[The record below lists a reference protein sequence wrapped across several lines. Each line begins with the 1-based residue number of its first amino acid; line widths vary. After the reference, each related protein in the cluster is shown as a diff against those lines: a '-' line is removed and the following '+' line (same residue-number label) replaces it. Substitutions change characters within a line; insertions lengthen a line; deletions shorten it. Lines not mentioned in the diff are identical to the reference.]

1 MSILRKT
8 EWITRSNNQTFNSEW
23 AEDILETKIKNKISI
38 LRKTEW
44 ITRSNNQTFNSE
56 WAVIWAI
63 KKKSTFKR
71 KSESLSRRRLGTN

>member
-1 MSILRKT
+1 M
-8 EWITRSNNQTFNSEW
+8 
-23 AEDILETKIKNKISI
+23 SI

-71 KSESLSRRRLGTN
+71 KSESLSRRPIEILNEENKSNGYDKSLDNISIEEIK